1 MVLAEHGSFS
11 APISYDNFFLVVFQ
25 KPSLTFFNAVARV
38 FKPVS
43 GQLWASVFGICVLVG
58 LALYIAEGDPY
69 VQDDEGVRSV
79 QAFWLKKRNR
89 TWAKQVWVNTCGLSN
104 SVYNV
109 IFGLMSA
116 APRVESKTPAGKI
129 ITIGYAFFILVGGGH
144 SQCVDSVSRITRS
157 IANIPDS

>member
-43 GQLWASVFGICVLVG
+43 GQLWASVFGVCVLVG
-58 LALYIAEGDPY
+58 LALYITEGDPY
-69 VQDDEGVRSV
+69 AQDEGFRSF
-79 QAFWLKKRNR
+79 QLFWLKKRNR
-89 TWAKQVWVNTCGLSN
+89 TWSEQLRVNVCGLSN

-109 IFGLMSA
+109 LVGVMSA
-116 APRVESKTPAGKI
+116 GPRVESKTPGGKI
-129 ITIGYAFFILVGGGH
+129 ITIGYAFFILVSG
-144 SQCVDSVSRITRS
+144 V
-157 IANIPDS
+157 